1 MNKRTIRMGFVDFG
15 PDPGLADLL
24 LNLLSLH
31 YDIQQVAKPDYV
43 VHSVFEKN
51 VLHEPGVRIFF
62 TGENVRPDFNISD
75 YAISFDWLSFGDRH
89 HRLPLYRL
97 YPEYAEMLRP
107 RPPAIAESLRNKP
120 AFCAFVCTNP
130 VGAPERKVMFDLL
143 GRYKRVESGGGWLN
157 NTGGRVDYKRAFQSR
172 AKFVMAFENSSAP
185 GYTTEKL
192 MQALAAGAVPVYWGD
207 PLVARDFNPRAFVN
221 CHDFPSFEAALE
233 RVIAIDRD
241 DNLWRAMVSE
251 PCFRDGREPEAL
263 REAAI
268 LEFFNHIFEQ
278 PLQQAFRRDR
288 TIWGPRYEQRQKV
301 AFYQP
306 WRQFAGMVRE
316 RSRSIRRQW
325 RNRAKKTE
333 AGKS

>member
-24 LNLLSLH
+24 LKMLSPH
-31 YDIQQVAKPDYV
+31 YDVQQVAKPDYV

-75 YAISFDWLSFGDRH
+75 YAVSFDWLSFGDRH
-89 HRLPLYRL
+89 HRIPLYRF

-107 RPPAIAESLRNKP
+107 RPPAADPQRGKP
-120 AFCAFVCTNP
+120 VFCAFVCTNP

-157 NTGGRVDYKRAFQSR
+157 NTGGRVADKRAFQSR

-192 MQALAAGAVPVYWGD
+192 MQAMAADAVPIYWGD

-233 RVIAIDRD
+233 RVMAIDRD
-241 DNLWRAMVSE
+241 DDLWRAMVSE
-251 PCFRDGREPEAL
+251 PCFRDGHEPDAL
-263 REAAI
+263 RETVI
-268 LEFFNHIFEQ
+268 LKFFNRIFEQ

-288 TIWGPRYEQRQKV
+288 TIWGPRYEQRQEI

-306 WRQFAGMVRE
+306 WRQFSGMVRE
-316 RSRSIRRQW
+316 RSRSIRRKW
-325 RNRAKKTE
+325 RNRTKNTE